1 MDFKTQIKLLGER
14 FLVLKDQVLTEEAT
28 KNAFIMPFIKE
39 LGYDVFNPN
48 EVTPELVADI
58 GLKQGEKIDYA
69 IMQNGEPIILIE
81 CKHHAAPLNVN
92 NASQLFRYFH
102 TTKAKFSILTNGFE
116 YRFYTDL
123 VEKNKMDEKPFFV
136 FNITDIKDNQIEE
149 LKKFH
154 KAQFDFQNIVNT
166 ANELKIM
173 NELKVLINSELTDP
187 GPEFIKHFA
196 KQAYPGM
203 ITAKV
208 LEQFTSL
215 TKRTIQNYINDLIT
229 ERLKSAL
236 TKEDDKAKEIQQG
249 QAEEREDISKVVT
262 TEEELEA
269 FMIVKTML
277 RQKISL
283 SRVAYRD
290 AQSYFAILLDD
301 NNRKTICRLYLD
313 GSKKYL
319 ATLDADRKEV
329 RQELASLD
337 DIFKYADLLIQTV
350 EDYDGVKVDGQ

>member
-14 FLVLKDQVLTEEAT
+14 FLALKDQVLTEEAT

-48 EVTPELVADI
+48 EVTPELVADV

-69 IMQNGEPIILIE
+69 IIQNGDPIILIE
-81 CKHHAAPLNVN
+81 CKHHAAPLNVH

-173 NELKVLINSELTDP
+173 NELKVIINSELTDP
-187 GPEFIKHFA
+187 SPDFVKHFA

-208 LEQFTSL
+208 LEQFTGL

-249 QAEEREDISKVVT
+249 QLEETEDASKIQT
-262 TEEELEA
+262 TGEELEG
-269 FMIVKTML
+269 FMIVKTIL
-277 RQKISL
+277 RQKIPL
-283 SRVAYRD
+283 KRIAYRD

-301 NNRKTICRLYLD
+301 NNRKTICRLYLE
-313 GSKKYL
+313 GNKKYL
-319 ATLDADRKEV
+319 ATLDAERKEL

-337 DIFKYADLLIQTV
+337 DIFKYADVLIQVV
-350 EDYDGVKVDGQ
+350 EDYDGVKV

>member
-14 FLVLKDQVLTEEAT
+14 FLALKDQVLTEEAT

-48 EVTPELVADI
+48 EVTPELVADV

-69 IMQNGEPIILIE
+69 IMQNGDPIILIE
-81 CKHHAAPLNVN
+81 CKHHAAPLNVH

-173 NELKVLINSELTDP
+173 NELKVIINSELTDP
-187 GPEFIKHFA
+187 SPDFVKHFA

-249 QAEEREDISKVVT
+249 QLEETEDASKIQT
-262 TEEELEA
+262 TGEELEG
-269 FMIVKTML
+269 FMIVKTIL
-277 RQKISL
+277 RQKIPL
-283 SRVAYRD
+283 KRIAYRD

-301 NNRKTICRLYLD
+301 NNRKTICRLYLE
-313 GSKKYL
+313 GNKKYL
-319 ATLDADRKEV
+319 ATLDAERKEV

-337 DIFKYADLLIQTV
+337 DIFKYADVLIQVV
-350 EDYDGVKVDGQ
+350 EDYDGVKV

>member
-14 FLVLKDQVLTEEAT
+14 FVALKDQVLTEEAT

-58 GLKQGEKIDYA
+58 GVKQGEKIDYA

-81 CKHHAAPLNVN
+81 CKHHAAALNVH

-187 GPEFIKHFA
+187 GPEFIRHFA

-215 TKRTIQNYINDLIT
+215 TRRTIQNYINDLIT

-249 QAEEREDISKVVT
+249 QQEEKEDVSKVVT
-262 TEEELEA
+262 TAEELEG
-269 FMIVKTML
+269 FMIVKTIL
-277 RQKISL
+277 RQKIAL
-283 SRVAYRD
+283 KRIAYRD

-319 ATLDADRKEV
+319 VTLDAERKEV
-329 RQELASLD
+329 KHELASLD
-337 DIFKYADLLIQTV
+337 DIFKYADLLMQTV
-350 EDYDGVKVDGQ
+350 EDYDGVKG